1 MIRDYRSDFER
12 IWIYYKGE
20 RAIFLRTTKT
30 FGSPFIHVHCT
41 LKLSDQKYMTLT
53 KLYIASKYFI

>member
-1 MIRDYRSDFER
+1 MIRDYRSNFEH

-30 FGSPFIHVHCT
+30 FGSPFNMIIVEIERHC
-41 LKLSDQKYMTLT
+41 LDALEQIKKFAILP
-53 KLYIASKYFI
+53 